1 MQNFPHDILGVVA
14 WLVGT
19 GKVLRGHWVRR
30 SAPNWPLV
38 QGTIEH
44 AELYEQ
50 AEGSKKV
57 PAVFL
62 RYSYS
67 VEGEFY
73 GNSAVLSLHDE
84 DRAFEF
90 VHRAKNKPINVS
102 VRPKRPEQSTITQEQ
117 LEITESALSR
127 GIQPSIDEQTDFALP
142 YAARSV
148 LYVCMWTA
156 ALGVAVSVVLHLA
169 ALGGRVLVTPIV
181 LLVFVFC
188 SILLLLPSWLA
199 DAWLGRVQA
208 HGRKSAPPPVGYAVY
223 FFWIVSAGYYMAGE
237 VLSRLSRPVGL
248 VFQIQLL
255 ASLGAFSYANVLAAI
270 YPTTQARRASKT
282 PMAAA
287 TLATPKA

>member
-1 MQNFPHDILGVVA
+1 MQNLPHDILGFVV

-38 QGTIEH
+38 RGTIEH

-50 AEGSKKV
+50 EEGSKKV

-67 VEGEFY
+67 VGGEFY
-73 GNSAVLSLHDE
+73 GSSSILSFYDE

-90 VHRAKNKPINVS
+90 VHRAKHKPINVS
-102 VRPKRPEQSTITQEQ
+102 VRPNLPEQSTITQEQ
-117 LEITESALSR
+117 FEVAESVLLR
-127 GIQPSIDEQTDFALP
+127 GMQPSLDEQTDFALP
-142 YAARSV
+142 YAARSA

-156 ALGVAVSVVLHLA
+156 ALGVAISVVIYLTA
-169 ALGGRVLVTPIV
+169 VAGRVLVTTSA

-188 SILLLLPSWLA
+188 SIVLLLPSWLA

-208 HGRKSAPPPVGYAVY
+208 HGRKSAPPPVRYSVY
-223 FFWIVSAGYYMAGE
+223 FFWIVSASYYMAGE
-237 VLSRLSRPVGL
+237 VLPRPFGL
-248 VFQIQLL
+248 VFQSQLL

-270 YPTTQARRASKT
+270 YPTTQARRASQT
-282 PMAAA
+282 PMSTAK
-287 TLATPKA
+287 LATPKA